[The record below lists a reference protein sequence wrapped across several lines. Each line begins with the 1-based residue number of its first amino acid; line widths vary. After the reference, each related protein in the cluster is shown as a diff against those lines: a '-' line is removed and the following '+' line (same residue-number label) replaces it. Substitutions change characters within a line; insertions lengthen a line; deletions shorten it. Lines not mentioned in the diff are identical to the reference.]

1 MMKTYKLLFCTLAV
15 ILMSAC
21 DNSNSIVP
29 SLNNNA
35 ITVTATI
42 TQHTRAGYESG
53 VLMPE
58 RFIMDITQGDNA
70 RYNYHLIE
78 MTKGADGYSYYAPEG
93 TELLW
98 ANDSHNAQV
107 KAMTVPMGLSTVDA
121 ENVMTINVSS
131 EQNNALNVAASD
143 VLGATSGAN
152 GGITISGSNINVEF
166 QHLLS
171 KLDVKYTFR
180 SEFDENSVVVNSIT
194 LQNICTAG
202 GYSYADMDYVS
213 TALELGDITM
223 YNNTS
228 TSTAEAIFY
237 PYKPTENPTLLINA
251 TIDGVEY
258 DFTCP
263 VVAKEAN
270 GFVSGKRYTMN
281 VTIVGSTVDGTEVS
295 IAKGWDTNTNDEY
308 FVTE

>member
-1 MMKTYKLLFCTLAV
+1 MLTIIA
-15 ILMSAC
+15 ISAC
-21 DNSNSIVP
+21 DNTNSIVP
-29 SLNNNA
+29 SFNDKA

-42 TQHTRAGYESG
+42 TQHTRVGYESG

-70 RYNYHLIE
+70 RYDYHLIE
-78 MTKGADGYSYYAPEG
+78 MTKETDGNSYCAPEG
-93 TELLW
+93 MELLW
-98 ANDSHNAQV
+98 ANDSHNAWV

-131 EQNNALNVAASD
+131 EQNNAINVAASD
-143 VLGATSGAN
+143 VLGATSDTN

-166 QHLLS
+166 RHLLS

-180 SEFDENSVVVNSIT
+180 SEFDENSVTVNSIT
-194 LQNICTAG
+194 LQNICTSG
-202 GYSYADMDYVS
+202 GYSYADMDYDS
-213 TALELGDITM
+213 TNLKYGDIVM

-228 TSTAEAIFY
+228 ASTAEAIFY
-237 PYKPTENPTLLINA
+237 PYRPAENPSLLINA
-251 TIDGVEY
+251 TIDGIEY

-263 VVAKEAN
+263 VVAKEAE
-270 GFVSGKRYTMN
+270 GFVGGKRYTMN
-281 VTIVGSTVDGTEVS
+281 VTIVGSAVDGTEVS
-295 IAKGWDTNTNDEY
+295 IAKGWDTDTNDEY